1 MRLELLIKMNREEL
15 IKVICSAVLEEPIL
29 CKEDMENSFKCG
41 RKTDYKCGLYFL
53 YDNND

>member
-1 MRLELLIKMNREEL
+1 MNREEL